1 MLRYLQIFNFL
12 WRAKRIEF
20 ILAGMWRKQVNYR
33 KQLRTTP
40 GTQAHIIIQYT
51 QNLMHN
57 NVVLGIHM
65 LLIQNLHL
73 LKVLMSLIYWTLF
86 LLNLLYIPMLDSLF
100 RPAPDPLLLYVIL
113 FCFTDFH
120 VCLHKCQLI
129 TGALV
134 HFISQLQ
141 YYIMFEV
148 RRKGGSIMGCL
159 HFFFFMMKC
168 FLNHLSLSLSLP
180 PLSSFLSVWSVHGQN
195 Y

>member
-40 GTQAHIIIQYT
+40 GTQAHT
-51 QNLMHN
+51 LLHNTVHTKFMHN

-65 LLIQNLHL
+65 LLIQNLLL

-86 LLNLLYIPMLDSLF
+86 LLNLFHIPMLDSLF
-100 RPAPDPLLLYVIL
+100 RPAPDPLLLCVIS

-148 RRKGGSIMGCL
+148 RREGRSIMGCL
-159 HFFFFMMKC
+159 HFF
-168 FLNHLSLSLSLP
+168 LL
-180 PLSSFLSVWSVHGQN
+180 
-195 Y
+195 